1 MESED
6 EVFEGCVGLLDE
18 VGGRPPPPDGGCAP
32 PPLTSRMDGA
42 TLQHPILSLRGGP
55 LGHLNHGGG
64 PLHPTCAQT
73 SNLDWTNT
81 NNQTS
86 NLNWGSSNNS
96 SQVDWTSTLSR
107 TSDQDL
113 FELLNRLQSNRL
125 DDQRCTMPG
134 PGSTLPAWSP
144 SRQRLESV
152 LRSSPP
158 YPMVVLPPEGG
169 FWVDPSSSHDSS
181 FDSDGNPMIGEGLV
195 GEHEDAPCRTYRA
208 HFLQS
213 EHFNFCGLE
222 ENVGPMVLSV
232 KYYTDL
238 ENQDNHI
245 RIILRLTS
253 GTMHKLVGVDGLP
266 DHPSPILLARMV
278 SPDISISTLQP
289 VLCPRAS
296 ELLLSFD
303 EHVLVNNFKF
313 GVVYQRIGQTTEE
326 ALFGNRNHSPAM
338 ERFLESIGKRVL
350 LSEHSGYRGG
360 LDTQFGQTGDYTF
373 YTAHQGKEVMFHVAT
388 LLPFSETDTQQ
399 LQRKRH
405 IGNDIVSLVFQEGS
419 TPFTPDMVTSHF
431 LHSYIVVQPV
441 DGDRYRVTVT
451 ARGDVPYFGP
461 SLPSPPI
468 FKRGPEFREWLLCK
482 LINAETACYKAE
494 KFSKLEQRTRTS
506 LLANLVEELTSKTS
520 DFLGIPPAEAASK
533 QEKAEESGGI
543 FKSVKK
549 AFASRTKSQAL
560 PDMAVITK
568 ALPKSKSSTSGF
580 SASHN
585 PDGGGDEGTRRGLL
599 APTGRRGAKS
609 DSGRGSVGTG
619 SVTSSTGRGSSP
631 ISSSS
636 SPDLTARMCPP
647 IHSESD
653 TSSLNS
659 MEYDQTSRI
668 SPKKRTSM
676 SGEGGRGVAL
686 DPACQEVVS
695 GSVTMVTLEG
705 NAVAGQLSKL
715 QDEVSKLKVDKL
727 ELLRQN
733 VAAQREVKRLREREL
748 QLQSDLT
755 TASREINRLRV
766 NLKQTNLN
774 SSRLSN
780 LDNSIDKH

>member
-1 MESED
+1 M
-6 EVFEGCVGLLDE
+6 
-18 VGGRPPPPDGGCAP
+18 
-32 PPLTSRMDGA
+32 
-42 TLQHPILSLRGGP
+42 
-55 LGHLNHGGG
+55 
-64 PLHPTCAQT
+64 
-73 SNLDWTNT
+73 
-81 NNQTS
+81 
-86 NLNWGSSNNS
+86 
-96 SQVDWTSTLSR
+96 
-107 TSDQDL
+107 
-113 FELLNRLQSNRL
+113 
-125 DDQRCTMPG
+125 
-134 PGSTLPAWSP
+134 
-144 SRQRLESV
+144 
-152 LRSSPP
+152 
-158 YPMVVLPPEGG
+158 
-169 FWVDPSSSHDSS
+169 
-181 FDSDGNPMIGEGLV
+181 
-195 GEHEDAPCRTYRA
+195 
-208 HFLQS
+208 
-213 EHFNFCGLE
+213 
-222 ENVGPMVLSV
+222 
-232 KYYTDL
+232 
-238 ENQDNHI
+238 
-245 RIILRLTS
+245 
-253 GTMHKLVGVDGLP
+253 
-266 DHPSPILLARMV
+266 
-278 SPDISISTLQP
+278 
-289 VLCPRAS
+289 
-296 ELLLSFD
+296 
-303 EHVLVNNFKF
+303 
-313 GVVYQRIGQTTEE
+313 
-326 ALFGNRNHSPAM
+326 
-338 ERFLESIGKRVL
+338 
-350 LSEHSGYRGG
+350 SEHSGYRGG

-373 YTAHQGKEVMFHVAT
+373 YTAHQGKEIMFHVAT

-431 LHSYIVVQPV
+431 LHAYIVVQPV

-461 SLPSPPI
+461 SLPSPPV

-520 DFLGIPPAEAASK
+520 DFLGIPPAAAEAVGKA
-533 QEKAEESGGI
+533 EKVEESGGI

-560 PDMAVITK
+560 PDMAAVSK
-568 ALPKSKSSTSGF
+568 ALPKSKSSSSGF
-580 SASHN
+580 GSTSVTDSGA
-585 PDGGGDEGTRRGLL
+585 GGGEEGVRRGLL
-599 APTGRRGAKS
+599 APAGRRGAKS

-659 MEYDQTSRI
+659 MEYDQGSRI
-668 SPKKRTSM
+668 SPKKRASM
-676 SGEGGRGVAL
+676 SGESGRGVAL

-733 VAAQREVKRLREREL
+733 VAAQREVKR
-748 QLQSDLT
+748 
-755 TASREINRLRV
+755 
-766 NLKQTNLN
+766 
-774 SSRLSN
+774 
-780 LDNSIDKH
+780 